1 MTACQRAGP
10 ASRSR
15 EDRQMEQS
23 GSEKKQKAE
32 CYNCFRLI
40 PSDSKFCPYCG
51 NNQLEKSGYTLRGSA
66 PEGTPQET
74 RQEGPQ
80 PVRPAIP
87 PYSPMPSQQP
97 QYTGFPPYGY
107 MPPRQRKPGVDWVDI
122 AKYGGILGTLLYI
135 IVLLMEFGYVIYG
148 FGYLPKMS
156 AFYINPAFPF
166 YFITPL
172 IVGIPAI
179 NGPGFAAVYVLW
191 VMIAVAAFAYVVKT
205 SRNFSSELKLK
216 SGGVKPSTI
225 YMLGTMVM
233 AYYFISIV
241 VVLVVEGLGSQ
252 PSAPNFTGIPWYM
265 TVWQLVFAS
274 VWEEVAARVL
284 LIGAPLLIVAAFRR
298 NRDRVWWKYLIGGNF
313 EMKPEVVFF
322 LIVSSVM
329 FGLGHWLA
337 GSGWGIWKVLPAA
350 IGGLFMGYL
359 FLKKGLFASVIF
371 HFSVDTEALLVLA
384 PNGNF
389 ALSGFLGIVT
399 VIWSIIGAVFFTYYV
414 LLAFGYLTN
423 RNLLPK
429 RVISRYAGGSAAGQ
443 QAITLAAAAPTPQ
456 PSPPPPQQELHPYR
470 PPRGN
475 GPPIMR
481 DPHSPVPA
489 APGDPVFG
497 YMCSNCGSLEAKYKD
512 GKFVCVYCGHESDK

>member
-1 MTACQRAGP
+1 
-10 ASRSR
+10 
-15 EDRQMEQS
+15 MEQP
-23 GSEKKQKAE
+23 GSEKKQRTE

-51 NNQLEKSGYTLRGSA
+51 HNQLEKTGYTLRSST
-66 PEGTPQET
+66 PEGAPQEST
-74 RQEGPQ
+74 QEM
-80 PVRPAIP
+80 PAAGVP
-87 PYSPMPSQQP
+87 AYPPMPSQQP
-97 QYTGFPPYGY
+97 QYTGFPPSGY
-107 MPPRQRKPGVDWVDI
+107 MPPRQRKQGVDWVDI

-135 IVLLMEFGYVIYG
+135 VVLLMEFGYVIYG
-148 FGYLPKMS
+148 FGYLPQMS
-156 AFYINPAFPF
+156 TFYIYPAFPF

-179 NGPGFAAVYVLW
+179 NGPGFAVVYVLW
-191 VMIAVAAFAYVVKT
+191 VMIAAVAFAYVVKT
-205 SRNFSSELKLK
+205 SGNFGSELRLK
-216 SGGVKPSTI
+216 SGGVKSSTI

-241 VVLVVEGLGSQ
+241 VVLVVEGFGSQ
-252 PSAPNFTGIPWYM
+252 PSAPSLNGSPWYM
-265 TVWQLVFAS
+265 TVWQLMFAP

-284 LIGAPLLIVAAFRR
+284 LIGAPLLIVAAVRR
-298 NRDRVWWKYLIGGNF
+298 NRDRVWWKYLVGGNF

-337 GSGWGIWKVLPAA
+337 GSGWGIWKILPAA

-359 FLKKGLFASVIF
+359 FLKKGLFASIIF

-384 PNGNF
+384 PNSNL
-389 ALSGFLGIVT
+389 ALSGFLGVVT
-399 VIWSIIGAVFFTYYV
+399 VIWSIIGAVFFIYYI
-414 LLAFGYLTN
+414 LLALGYLTN

-429 RVISRYAGGSAAGQ
+429 RVSRRYAGGAAAGTP
-443 QAITLAAAAPTPQ
+443 AVAEAAVAPVGQ
-456 PSPPPPQQELHPYR
+456 PSPHPQQELHPYR
-470 PPRGN
+470 PPHVN
-475 GPPIMR
+475 SPPVMR

-489 APGDPVFG
+489 APGEPVFG